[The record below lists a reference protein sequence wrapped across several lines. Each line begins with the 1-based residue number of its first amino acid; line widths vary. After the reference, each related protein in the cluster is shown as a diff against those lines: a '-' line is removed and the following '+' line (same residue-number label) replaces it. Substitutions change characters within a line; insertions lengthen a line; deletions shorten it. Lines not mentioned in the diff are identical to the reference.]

1 MRKSLILTSLV
12 AFGLAGAAN
21 ATVAKPVAAPAKT
34 SVAVKKD
41 VKADKIEAR
50 HAASPA
56 KHAARANARHAHKV
70 ASHAVKTSK
79 TTAKPAA
86 KRG

>member
-41 VKADKIEAR
+41 VKEDKIEAR
-50 HAASPA
+50 HAASRA
-56 KHAARANARHAHKV
+56 KHAARADARQAHKV
-70 ASHAVKTSK
+70 ASHAVKASK
-79 TTAKPAA
+79 SHAKPAA
-86 KRG
+86 THG

>member
-41 VKADKIEAR
+41 VKAGKIEAR
-50 HAASPA
+50 PAAS
-56 KHAARANARHAHKV
+56 HKV

-86 KRG
+86 KPAAKRG